1 MMTNEEKMQNTAL
14 IKAAEIA
21 FETEYHLNA
30 PMMDE
35 ECACEIASKVYREIC
50 GEYPDLNGQFGFGFD
65 EDTVKEILDG
75 TYTDNHIY

>member
-1 MMTNEEKMQNTAL
+1 MMANEEKIQNTAL

-30 PMMDE
+30 SMMDE

-50 GEYPDLNGQFGFGFD
+50 GDTQISMDSLGLNLTKIQSRN
-65 EDTVKEILDG
+65 IRR
-75 TYTDNHIY
+75 NIH